1 MFDNLTQKL
10 GATLQRLR
18 GAGRLTEDNIRDS
31 LREVRVALLEADVA
45 LPVAKDFLE
54 HVRVRAVG
62 QEVLASLTPG
72 QALIKIV
79 HDELVKLMGAAAGLD
94 LATRPP
100 AVMLVA
106 GLQGAGKTTTVGKL
120 ARFIKERHG
129 KSVLVVSADIY
140 RPAAIEQL
148 ARLAAQVDAQFF
160 PSQPD
165 QAPVDI
171 ARNAVEHA
179 RRHGVDVVLVDSAG
193 RLHVDAD
200 MMREIAQIHAAIQP
214 VETLFVVDATAGQ
227 DAVNTARAFNERLP
241 LTGVILTKADGDAR
255 GGAALSMRAI
265 TGRPIKFLG
274 VGEATTALEAF
285 HPERM
290 AARILGMG
298 DVLTLVEDA
307 ARGRPGKGAR
317 WPPKWPRAKVSI
329 LGTFAT
335 SSCRCRIWAASP
347 A

>member
-10 GATLQRLR
+10 SATLQRLR

-79 HDELVKLMGAAAGLD
+79 HDELIQLMGAGAALD

-100 AVMLVA
+100 AVILVA

-120 ARFIKERHG
+120 ARFIKERHN

-148 ARLAAQVDAQFF
+148 ARLAAQVGAQFF
-160 PSQPD
+160 
-165 QAPVDI
+165 PVDI
-171 ARNAVEHA
+171 ARA
-179 RRHGVDVVLVDSAG
+179 RPRYGQYPAG
-193 RLHVDAD
+193 PD
-200 MMREIAQIHAAIQP
+200 P
-214 VETLFVVDATAGQ
+214 
-227 DAVNTARAFNERLP
+227 
-241 LTGVILTKADGDAR
+241 
-255 GGAALSMRAI
+255 GGYC
-265 TGRPIKFLG
+265 P
-274 VGEATTALEAF
+274 
-285 HPERM
+285 
-290 AARILGMG
+290 
-298 DVLTLVEDA
+298 
-307 ARGRPGKGAR
+307 
-317 WPPKWPRAKVSI
+317 
-329 LGTFAT
+329 
-335 SSCRCRIWAASP
+335 
-347 A
+347 